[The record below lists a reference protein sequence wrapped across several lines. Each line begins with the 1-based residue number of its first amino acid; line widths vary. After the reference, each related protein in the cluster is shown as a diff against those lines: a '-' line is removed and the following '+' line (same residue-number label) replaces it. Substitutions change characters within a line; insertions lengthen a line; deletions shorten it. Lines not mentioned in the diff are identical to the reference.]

1 MPTSTFSPFSLS
13 NHVHFNCQKL
23 LHDDKGNDKFLNPDY
38 VASLYLEKIL
48 RYLGKVY
55 LLTWAKI
62 DLSVVQPYCW
72 LKKCRRNC
80 RRPHDSITV

>member
-1 MPTSTFSPFSLS
+1 MNMLVLFSF
-13 NHVHFNCQKL
+13 CQKL

-62 DLSVVQPYCW
+62 DLSVVKPYCW
-72 LKKCRRNC
+72 LKNVDEIAAD
-80 RRPHDSITV
+80 HMIQ